1 MLKTKFSHFQSN
13 LFSEQTPL
21 AEVLHSKFVL
31 GKIQE
36 NLSSLF
42 CPNNPL
48 AVLLL
53 VLSTAVST
61 SLSADNEV
69 AYKVASF
76 QGKGSLQIPNSPKI
90 WINNQTETQQLK
102 CWGLLIIT
110 LTQDYL

>member
-13 LFSEQTPL
+13 LFSELTPL

-31 GKIQE
+31 GKVKE

-42 CPNNPL
+42 CSNNPL

-69 AYKVASF
+69 AYKVASSRVKAPSKF
-76 QGKGSLQIPNSPKI
+76 QTAQKF
-90 WINNQTETQQLK
+90 E
-102 CWGLLIIT
+102 
-110 LTQDYL
+110 